1 MNAVAQQAEPGL
13 STSMSGS
20 TETDSTPRIS
30 GGRTSG
36 RAYGRSLQKN
46 CKAED
51 LHHCGQCGYVTQYKN
66 NLGKHLRSMHQG
78 KTSDAGRRTAD
89 TPGGSGASGGP
100 LPGGGTVAGAEVG
113 AGDNASG
120 DASDDEIISSDE
132 RGGGPEDGQ
141 EVEVKEMRSPF
152 KKGLS
157 QRRDRRNK

>member
-1 MNAVAQQAEPGL
+1 
-13 STSMSGS
+13 
-20 TETDSTPRIS
+20 
-30 GGRTSG
+30 
-36 RAYGRSLQKN
+36 
-46 CKAED
+46 
-51 LHHCGQCGYVTQYKN
+51 
-66 NLGKHLRSMHQG
+66 MHQG

-100 LPGGGTVAGAEVG
+100 LPGGGAVAGAEVG

>member
-1 MNAVAQQAEPGL
+1 
-13 STSMSGS
+13 
-20 TETDSTPRIS
+20 
-30 GGRTSG
+30 
-36 RAYGRSLQKN
+36 
-46 CKAED
+46 
-51 LHHCGQCGYVTQYKN
+51 
-66 NLGKHLRSMHQG
+66 MHQG

-100 LPGGGTVAGAEVG
+100 LPGGGTVAGAEGG

-157 QRRDRRNK
+157 QRRDHRNK